1 MPCSALS
8 ICLRDAYSEAAQ
20 FSCCA
25 FSSHPSGNAAMI
37 SGCCFQGQMQIS
49 ELKRPLRFQREK
61 AFSLQLSCSLPR
73 CFFHLFLSWKQS
85 PCSLS
90 HGFLS
95 GISPMLQKAIIFL
108 QILQREPESAYPALK
123 AQKYLHQNSCTD
135 VSASQLLSLRDWPG
149 KVPHFEA
156 PDY

>member
-8 ICLRDAYSEAAQ
+8 ICLRDACSEAAQ

-25 FSSHPSGNAAMI
+25 FSSHSSGNAAMI
-37 SGCCFQGQMQIS
+37 SRCC
-49 ELKRPLRFQREK
+49 
-61 AFSLQLSCSLPR
+61 
-73 CFFHLFLSWKQS
+73 FHLFRSWKQS

-108 QILQREPESAYPALK
+108 QILQREPESACPALK
-123 AQKYLHQNSCTD
+123 AQKYLHQNSCAA